1 EEVPSESEGNHRTR
15 RRRSGACSLFSLAG
29 STKVTRCE
37 KMHLSL
43 LVPFLFWI
51 TGCCTA
57 EDPVTGPEEVSGQ
70 EQGSLT
76 VQCRYTSG
84 WKDYKKYWCQG
95 VPQRSCKT
103 LVETDA
109 SEQLVKKNRVSIRDN
124 QRDFIFTVTMEDLR
138 MSDAGIYWCGI
149 TKGGLDP
156 MFKVTVNIG
165 PAIQVPITV
174 PTMPPIT
181 STTTIFTVTTTVKET
196 SMFPTLTSYYSDNGA
211 QSLEGDLCYADLSLK
226 QPRTSPGSSWK
237 KGSSMSSSGKDH
249 QEEVEYV
256 TMAPFPREEVS
267 YAALTLAGLGQEPT
281 YGNTGCP
288 ITHVPR
294 TGLEEE
300 TTEYSSIRRPL
311 PAAMP

>member
-1 EEVPSESEGNHRTR
+1 
-15 RRRSGACSLFSLAG
+15 
-29 STKVTRCE
+29 
-37 KMHLSL
+37 MHLSL

-70 EQGSLT
+70 EQGSVT

-196 SMFPTLTSYYSDNGA
+196 SMFPTLTSYYSDNGHGG
-211 QSLEGDLCYADLSLK
+211 GDSGGGEDGVGDGFLDLSVLL
-226 QPRTSPGSSWK
+226 PVISAVLLLLLLVA
-237 KGSSMSSSGKDH
+237 SSGKDH

>member
-1 EEVPSESEGNHRTR
+1 
-15 RRRSGACSLFSLAG
+15 
-29 STKVTRCE
+29 
-37 KMHLSL
+37 MHLCF
-43 LVPFLFWI
+43 P
-51 TGCCTA
+51 GCCTA

-95 VPQRSCKT
+95 GPQRSCKT

-165 PAIQVPITV
+165 PGKRCVNI
-174 PTMPPIT
+174 
-181 STTTIFTVTTTVKET
+181 
-196 SMFPTLTSYYSDNGA
+196 
-211 QSLEGDLCYADLSLK
+211 SLSPHSGLS
-226 QPRTSPGSSWK
+226 
-237 KGSSMSSSGKDH
+237 
-249 QEEVEYV
+249 
-256 TMAPFPREEVS
+256 
-267 YAALTLAGLGQEPT
+267 GLR
-281 YGNTGCP
+281 N
-288 ITHVPR
+288 
-294 TGLEEE
+294 
-300 TTEYSSIRRPL
+300 
-311 PAAMP
+311 